1 MGQSGIRL
9 GYFIERARS
18 LRVGNLVEFARQ
30 SRRVTRK
37 PVPVL
42 IADMLWCSTR
52 YELGFRDYAMWDF
65 ATLNRAERK
74 TWMTHPK
81 SHRLN
86 VAVNDPAH
94 RIWFSDK
101 IHFYERFAD
110 LLGREWLDLRVA
122 DAETL
127 ADFVT
132 RHDRAVV
139 KPADGVGGGGVE
151 LIDLPRDGDFEELR
165 RRLIESDQVLMDAV
179 IDQDATMSALY
190 PGAVNTVR
198 LITYL
203 APDDRLHL
211 LAAVLRI
218 GNGAAVDNFAS
229 GGMFTLLDDDG
240 TAPLPAVD
248 KHGTVY
254 DLHPVTG
261 TRIAGF
267 SVPGYDRLLALIE
280 DAARRV
286 PEVPYVGWDIAIS
299 AGGPVLIEGN
309 HNSSVFQTPPSV
321 SGVKTGL
328 LPVYRAAT
336 GIDL

>member
-9 GYFIERARS
+9 GYLIERAAS

-37 PVPVL
+37 PVPLLV
-42 IADMLWCSTR
+42 ADMLWCSTR

-65 ATLNRAERK
+65 ATLNRAERQ

-86 VAVNDPAH
+86 VAVNAPEE

-101 IHFYERFAD
+101 VRFYERFAD
-110 LLGREWLDLRVA
+110 VLGREWLDLRVA
-122 DAETL
+122 DEATL
-127 ADFVT
+127 ADFVA
-132 RHDRAVV
+132 RHERAVV

-151 LIDLPRDGDFEELR
+151 LIDLAGDPEALR
-165 RRLIESDQVLMDAV
+165 RELVGRGQVLMDAV
-179 IDQDATMSALY
+179 IAQHETMSALY

-198 LITYL
+198 MITFL

-229 GGMFTLLDDDG
+229 GGMFTLLDDG
-240 TAPLPAVD
+240 GVAPLPAVD
-248 KHGTVY
+248 KRGTVY

-267 SVPGYDRLLALIE
+267 AVPHFDRVLSLLE

-286 PEVPYVGWDIAIS
+286 PGVPYVGWDIAITPD
-299 AGGPVLIEGN
+299 GPVLIEGN

-336 GIDL
+336 GVDL